1 MTKNITLVKGDDT
14 NFNEQVF
21 LIVSF
26 KTNLDLT
33 GYLAK
38 LTIENPTNI
47 FKKYEVQHNAFQIDF
62 DKSITNTLEVGAHK
76 ANIKL
81 YDTQN
86 RIKTVYNFEINVEE
100 EFNTSTPF
108 LNEYEFE
115 VVVDNEGISKY
126 KNYDELH
133 NKPQINDVVLEG
145 NKNFDDLGMT
155 QHMIGISEEG
165 IRRHNTEDPIAHKDI
180 RDQIMNK
187 QDRLIAGANI
197 TIIDGIISSLG
208 AEGGITTNYKHLG
221 NKPKI
226 NDIVLDDNITLE
238 QLGVQPLGEYITE
251 ETLNQKGYL
260 TSVPSGYITEEELY
274 AENYL
279 KEVPPEYYTEEQNAQ
294 IYATKEELNTKQ
306 NVLTAGENITI
317 TQVEDQLLIEASVP
331 SEYITD
337 VELLEYNYVDND
349 TVNKR
354 LSKKQNI
361 ILAGDNI
368 RMSPNNDGTYTISA
382 IDSKNPASIS
392 SYNALNN
399 KPTINGVTLTGNKTP
414 EDLQLQPAGDYQK
427 SLTAGE
433 HIEIQE
439 FADGRHVI
447 KVVVPDYLCTD
458 NELDQGLAE
467 KADRAT
473 TLQGYNIEDAYT
485 KEEVDTLLTNNIQS
499 KVTDIIIEAPNGVAE
514 YTENTLTAQAGL
526 TVLMSNGLTLD
537 NRYINDTYKLE
548 ENLTLDITNLEYND
562 TYKDFYLALVY
573 NDTLHLEIIPKS
585 LYHTMVVG
593 FIPNTTTGY
602 VKNINEN
609 KVYKMTTEGHG
620 IYMPQQVTLKF
631 IGEGKLEQIE
641 GVNKIVSFSPYSA
654 YRLINQDELLQ
665 QLNGLQH
672 AITVGENFK
681 FENNKLEYRIPF
693 NYVTKE
699 YLIENDFATQ
709 TDVNDRVDVHNLN
722 DLSHPDIRQLVEN
735 TRINLQANIDTKYDT
750 LMDYISSLQ
759 KRIIDLEIRVQE
771 LER

>member
-1 MTKNITLVKGDDT
+1 MTNITLIKGDDT

-21 LIVSF
+21 LVVSF

-33 GYLAK
+33 GYTAK
-38 LTIENPTNI
+38 LTVENPTNI
-47 FKKYEVQHNAFQIDF
+47 LKKYEVQHNAFQIDF
-62 DKSITNTLEVGAHK
+62 DKTITNTLEIGKHK
-76 ANIKL
+76 ASVKL

-86 RIKTVYNFEINVEE
+86 RIKTVYNFEITVQD
-100 EFNTSTPF
+100 EFNASVPF
-108 LNEYEFE
+108 LNEYEIE
-115 VVVDNEGISKY
+115 VIIDNEGISKY

-155 QHMIGISEEG
+155 KHMIGISEEG

-226 NDIVLDDNITLE
+226 NNVVLDDNITLE

-260 TSVPSGYITEEELY
+260 TTVPSGYITEEELQ
-274 AENYL
+274 AENFL
-279 KEVPPEYYTEEQNAQ
+279 KEVPVEYFTDEQNAQ
-294 IYATKEELNTKQ
+294 IYATKEDLNTKQ

-317 TQVEDQLLIEASVP
+317 TQVEDELLIEASVP

-414 EDLQLQPAGDYQK
+414 EDLQLQPAGNYQK
-427 SLTAGE
+427 ALTAGE

-467 KADRAT
+467 KADKAT
-473 TLQGYNIEDAYT
+473 TLNGYNIEDAYT
-485 KEEVDTLLTNNIQS
+485 KEEVDTLVHVNINE
-499 KVTDIIIEAPNGVAE
+499 KVTDIILEAPNGVAN
-514 YTENTLTAQAGL
+514 YTENTLTAQSGL
-526 TVLMSNGLTLD
+526 TVLVSNGLTVD
-537 NRYINDTYKLE
+537 NRYVNDLYKLE
-548 ENLTLDITNLEYND
+548 EDLILDVTNLEYNED
-562 TYKDFYLALVY
+562 YKEFYLALVY
-573 NDTLHLEIIPKS
+573 DDTLHLNIIPKS
-585 LYHTMVVG
+585 MYHTMFVEY
-593 FIPNTTTGY
+593 IPNTTTGY
-602 VKNINEN
+602 IKNINEN
-609 KVYKMTTEGHG
+609 KVYQMVTEGHG
-620 IYMPQQVTLKF
+620 IYMPQQVKLKL
-631 IGEGKLEQIE
+631 IGEGILKQID
-641 GVNKIVSFSPYSA
+641 GVNKITSFSPYSV
-654 YRLINQDELLQ
+654 YRLINQDELLA

-672 AITVGENFK
+672 NITVGENFT
-681 FENNKLEYRIPF
+681 FVDNKLEYRIPF

-722 DLSHPDIRQLVEN
+722 DLSHQDIREEISNVRSAIPTTN
-735 TRINLQANIDTKYDT
+735 DYCTRQEYNRLLD
-750 LMDYISSLQ
+750 
-759 KRIIDLEIRVQE
+759 RIVE
-771 LER
+771 LENKIKELTK

>member
-1 MTKNITLVKGDDT
+1 MTNITLIKGDDT

-47 FKKYEVQHNAFQIDF
+47 FKKYEVQHNAFQVDF
-62 DKSITNTLEVGAHK
+62 NKSITNTLEVGTHK

-155 QHMIGISEEG
+155 KHMIGISEEG

-208 AEGGITTNYKHLG
+208 ANGGITTNYKHLG

-226 NDIVLDDNITLE
+226 NDVVLDDNITLE

-260 TSVPSGYITEEELY
+260 TTVPSGYITEEELY

-294 IYATKEELNTKQ
+294 IYATKEDLNTKQ

-317 TQVEDQLLIEASVP
+317 TQVEDELLIEASVP

-337 VELLEYNYVDND
+337 VELLEYNYIDND

-382 IDSKNPASIS
+382 IDSKNPASIT

-427 SLTAGE
+427 ALTAGE

-439 FADGRHVI
+439 FADGKHVI
-447 KVVVPDYLCTD
+447 KVVVPNYLCTD
-458 NELDQGLAE
+458 NELDQGLAK
-467 KADRAT
+467 KADKAT
-473 TLQGYNIEDAYT
+473 TLNGYNIEDAYT
-485 KEEVDTLLTNNIQS
+485 KEEVDNIVINNLENKI
-499 KVTDIIIEAPNGVAE
+499 TDIILEAPNGVVE
-514 YTENTLTAQAGL
+514 YTEGTITAQNGL
-526 TVLMSNGLTLD
+526 TVLFADGL
-537 NRYINDTYKLE
+537 NENYINKSLKQTLN
-548 ENLTLDITNLEYND
+548 ENLIFDVTGIEYNEA
-562 TYKDFYLALVY
+562 YKDFYLALIY
-573 NDTLHLEIIPKS
+573 NNGLSLDIIPKTS
-585 LYHTMVVG
+585 YKTMAVEK
-593 FIPNTTTGY
+593 IPNTTTGY

-609 KVYKMTTEGHG
+609 KIYQMITEGHG
-620 IYMPQQVTLKF
+620 IYMPQQVKLKF
-631 IGEGKLEQIE
+631 IGEGTLEQID
-641 GVNKIVSFSPYSA
+641 GINKITSFSPYSV

-672 AITVGENFK
+672 NITVGENFK

-722 DLSHPDIRQLVEN
+722 DLSHQDIREEISNVRSAIPTTN
-735 TRINLQANIDTKYDT
+735 DYCTRQEYNRLLD
-750 LMDYISSLQ
+750 
-759 KRIIDLEIRVQE
+759 RIVE
-771 LER
+771 LENKIKELTK

>member
-1 MTKNITLVKGDDT
+1 MTNNITLVKGDDT

-21 LIVSF
+21 LVVSF
-26 KTNLDLT
+26 KTVLDLT
-33 GYLAK
+33 GYTAR
-38 LTIENPTNI
+38 LTIENPTNFI
-47 FKKYEVQHNAFQIDF
+47 KKYEIQHNAFEVDF
-62 DKSITNTLEVGAHK
+62 DKAITNTLEVGTHK

-86 RIKTVYNFEINVEE
+86 RLKTVHNFEVVVQD
-100 EFNTSTPF
+100 EFNTTTAF

-115 VVVDNEGISKY
+115 IVIDNEGVSKY
-126 KNYDELH
+126 KNYNELS
-133 NKPQINDVVLEG
+133 NKPQINDIVLEG

-155 QHMIGISEEG
+155 QHMIGISNVG
-165 IRRHNTEDPIAHKDI
+165 IDKHNTDELSHKDI
-180 RDQIMNK
+180 RDQIINK

-226 NDIVLDDNITLE
+226 NNVVLDDNVTLE
-238 QLGVQPLGEYITE
+238 QLGIQELGDYITE
-251 ETLNQKGYL
+251 ETLKQMGFL

-279 KEVPPEYYTEEQNAQ
+279 KEVPPEYYTQEQNTE
-294 IYATKEELNTKQ
+294 IYATKIDLETKQ
-306 NVLTAGENITI
+306 DTLTAGENIVI
-317 TQVEDQLLIEASVP
+317 TKDENGTLIEATIP

-337 VELLEYNYVDND
+337 VELLQYNYVDND

-368 RMSPNNDGTYTISA
+368 RMSANNDGTYTISA
-382 IDSKNPASIS
+382 IDSKNPASIV

-414 EDLQLQPAGDYQK
+414 EDLQLQPAGNYQMA
-427 SLTAGE
+427 LTAGDN
-433 HIEIQE
+433 IEIQE
-439 FADGRHVI
+439 FADGRNVI
-447 KVVVPDYLCTD
+447 KAIVPQDLCTD
-458 NELDQGLAE
+458 NELQLGLNT
-467 KADRAT
+467 KADKAT
-473 TLQGYNIEDAYT
+473 TLEGYNIEDAYT
-485 KEEVDTLLTNNIQS
+485 KEEVDNLVVNNLEN
-499 KVTDIIIEAPNGVAE
+499 KVTDIILEAPNGVVE
-514 YTENTLTAQAGL
+514 YTEGTLTAQAGL
-526 TVLMSNGLTLD
+526 TVLFADGLT
-537 NRYINDTYKLE
+537 
-548 ENLTLDITNLEYND
+548 ENYTNKGLKQTVEQNIVYDVTDIEYNE

-573 NDTLHLEIIPKS
+573 DNGLSLNVVPKS
-585 LYHTMVVG
+585 LYKTMTVEK
-593 FIPNTTTGY
+593 IPNTTTGY

-609 KVYKMTTEGHG
+609 KVYKMTTQGHG
-620 IYMPQQVTLKF
+620 IYMPEKVYIKF

-641 GVNKIVSFSPYSA
+641 GINKVISFTPYSV
-654 YRLINQDELLQ
+654 YRLVNQDELLQ

-672 AITVGENFK
+672 NITVGENFK

-709 TDVNDRVDVHNLN
+709 IDVNDRVNVHNLN
-722 DLSHPDIRQLVEN
+722 DLSHQDIREKIDNVQLQIPCTKTEYQN
-735 TRINLQANIDTKYDT
+735 LLNRISQLE
-750 LMDYISSLQ
+750 
-759 KRIIDLEIRVQE
+759 KRIQE
-771 LER
+771 LEQNKE

>member
-38 LTIENPTNI
+38 VTIENPTNI

-62 DKSITNTLEVGAHK
+62 DKSITNTLEVGTHK

-133 NKPQINDVVLEG
+133 NKPQINDVILEG

-317 TQVEDQLLIEASVP
+317 TQVKDELLIEASVP

-414 EDLQLQPAGDYQK
+414 EDLQLQPAGNYQK
-427 SLTAGE
+427 ALTAGE

-467 KADRAT
+467 KADKAT

-485 KEEVDTLLTNNIQS
+485 KEEVDNIVINNLENKI
-499 KVTDIIIEAPNGVAE
+499 TDIILEAPNGIVE
-514 YTENTLTAQAGL
+514 YTEGTITAQNGL
-526 TVLMSNGLTLD
+526 TVLFSDGLNENYTNKSLKQTL
-537 NRYINDTYKLE
+537 N
-548 ENLTLDITNLEYND
+548 ENLTFDVTGIEYNEA
-562 TYKDFYLALVY
+562 YKDFYLALVY
-573 NDTLHLEIIPKS
+573 DNGLSLDIIPKTS
-585 LYHTMVVG
+585 YKTMAVEK
-593 FIPNTTTGY
+593 IPNTTTGY

-609 KVYKMTTEGHG
+609 KIYQMITEGHG
-620 IYMPQQVTLKF
+620 IYMPQQVYVKI
-631 IGEGKLEQIE
+631 IGEGKLHQLD
-641 GVNKIVSFSPYSA
+641 GVNKIISLTPYSV
-654 YRLINQDELLQ
+654 YRLVNQDELLQ

-681 FENNKLEYRIPF
+681 FENNKLEYKIPF

-722 DLSHPDIRQLVEN
+722 DLSHQDIREEISNVRSAIPTTN
-735 TRINLQANIDTKYDT
+735 DYCTRQEYNRLLD
-750 LMDYISSLQ
+750 
-759 KRIIDLEIRVQE
+759 RIVE
-771 LER
+771 LENKIKELTK

>member
-1 MTKNITLVKGDDT
+1 MTKNITLIKGDDT

-47 FKKYEVQHNAFQIDF
+47 FKKYEIQHNTFQIDF
-62 DKSITNTLEVGAHK
+62 DKSITNTLSIGAHK

-86 RIKTVYNFEINVEE
+86 RVKTVYNFEINVEE
-100 EFNTSTPF
+100 EFNISTPF

-115 VVVDNEGISKY
+115 IIIDNEGISKY
-126 KNYDELH
+126 KNYNELH
-133 NKPQINDVVLEG
+133 NKPQINNVILEG

-155 QHMIGISEEG
+155 KHMIGISEEG

-317 TQVEDQLLIEASVP
+317 TQVEDELLIEASVP
-331 SEYITD
+331 NEYITD

-414 EDLQLQPAGDYQK
+414 EDLQLQPAGNYQK
-427 SLTAGE
+427 ALTAGE

-447 KVVVPDYLCTD
+447 KVIVPDYLCTD

-467 KADRAT
+467 KANKAT

-485 KEEVDTLLTNNIQS
+485 KEEVDNIVLNNLENKI
-499 KVTDIIIEAPNGVAE
+499 TDIILEAPNGIVE
-514 YTENTLTAQAGL
+514 YTEGTITAQNGL
-526 TVLMSNGLTLD
+526 TVLFADGLNENYTNKSLKQTL
-537 NRYINDTYKLE
+537 N
-548 ENLTLDITNLEYND
+548 ENLIFDVTGIEYD
-562 TYKDFYLALVY
+562 EAYKDFYLALVY
-573 NDTLHLEIIPKS
+573 NNGLSLDIIPKTS
-585 LYHTMVVG
+585 YKTMAVEK
-593 FIPNTTTGY
+593 IPNTTTGY

-609 KVYKMTTEGHG
+609 KIYQMITEGHG
-620 IYMPQQVTLKF
+620 IYIPQQVYIKI
-631 IGEGKLEQIE
+631 IGEGKLHQLD
-641 GVNKIVSFSPYSA
+641 GVNKIISLTPYSV

-672 AITVGENFK
+672 TITVGENFK

-722 DLSHPDIRQLVEN
+722 DLSHQDIRNEINNVRLN
-735 TRINLQANIDTKYDT
+735 IPTRN
-750 LMDYISSLQ
+750 DYCTRDEYNKL
-759 KRIIDLEIRVQE
+759 LERVVE
-771 LER
+771 LENKLNKLNK